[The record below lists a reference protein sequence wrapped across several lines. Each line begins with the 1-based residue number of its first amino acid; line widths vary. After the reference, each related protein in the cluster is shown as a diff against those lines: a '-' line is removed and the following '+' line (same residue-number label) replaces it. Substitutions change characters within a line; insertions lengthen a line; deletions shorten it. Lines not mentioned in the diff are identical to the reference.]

1 MLTHANVWGELL
13 KEVIYYPYILIRHKV
28 EDYAKWK
35 PVFDEHETT
44 RKTSGFKGGYVFRN
58 ADDRNEIVILLEV
71 EELEKA
77 RQLVESE
84 DLREAMQRAGV
95 ADQPDIY
102 FLEEADRPSA

>member
-1 MLTHANVWGELL
+1 MPW
-13 KEVIYYPYILIRHKV
+13 ILIRHKV
-28 EDYAKWK
+28 EEYAKWK
-35 PVFDEHETT
+35 PVFDEHGTT

-84 DLREAMQRAGV
+84 DLREAMQRSGV
-95 ADQPDIY
+95 ADKPDVY
-102 FLEEADRPSA
+102 FLDEVDRPSA